1 MFEEID
7 GFLKFYSLDYYK
19 FLVWYKFNIVF
30 ENVVCNDYM
39 MEKFF
44 WLFEVGVVFIVMGF
58 LLVKDWMLNERLGIF
73 VNDFK
78 YLKELVEFIKY
89 FNLNDDE
96 YEKYMVYKNFKF
108 IMNEFLYKVLK
119 ERFWCV
125 LGEWDKVNFGYCMYV
140 GFECYVCDCVIE

>member
-1 MFEEID
+1 
-7 GFLKFYSLDYYK
+7 
-19 FLVWYKFNIVF
+19 
-30 ENVVCNDYM
+30 M

-78 YLKELVEFIKY
+78 YLREFVEFIKY

-96 YEKYMVYKNFKF
+96 YEKYMVYKDFKF
-108 IMNEFLYKVLK
+108 IMNEFLYEVLK
-119 ERFWCV
+119 ERFW
-125 LGEWDKVNFGYCMYV
+125 
-140 GFECYVCDCVIE
+140 

>member
-1 MFEEID
+1 
-7 GFLKFYSLDYYK
+7 
-19 FLVWYKFNIVF
+19 
-30 ENVVCNDYM
+30 M

-96 YEKYMVYKNFKF
+96 YEKYMVYKDFKF
-108 IMNEFLYKVLK
+108 IMNEFLYEVLK
-119 ERFWCV
+119 ERFW
-125 LGEWDKVNFGYCMYV
+125 
-140 GFECYVCDCVIE
+140 

>member
-1 MFEEID
+1 
-7 GFLKFYSLDYYK
+7 
-19 FLVWYKFNIVF
+19 
-30 ENVVCNDYM
+30 M

-78 YLKELVEFIKY
+78 YLKEFVEFIKY

-108 IMNEFLYKVLK
+108 IMNEFLYEVLK
-119 ERFWCV
+119 ERFW
-125 LGEWDKVNFGYCMYV
+125 
-140 GFECYVCDCVIE
+140 